1 MLELGADTARLG
13 IEGKVDQE
21 PVIPAEDVSWARK
34 RLADGKL
41 SKKAKVPSD
50 LLAVGDVVMVRA
62 ITNDA
67 DDSFKRWSLRQV
79 PDVQGGFLAMA
90 VNTGRVIALQ
100 GGFSYMASVFNRA
113 TQATRQPGSSFQPF
127 VLSLIPI

>member
-1 MLELGADTARLG
+1 MRRGLEKYDRGQGVWRGTGKVIAIEQLGAEADWRAALSAVTDLPRDVEGWHAAVVLELGADTARLG

-67 DDSFKRWSLRQV
+67 DDSFKRWS
-79 PDVQGGFLAMA
+79 
-90 VNTGRVIALQ
+90 
-100 GGFSYMASVFNRA
+100 
-113 TQATRQPGSSFQPF
+113 
-127 VLSLIPI
+127 